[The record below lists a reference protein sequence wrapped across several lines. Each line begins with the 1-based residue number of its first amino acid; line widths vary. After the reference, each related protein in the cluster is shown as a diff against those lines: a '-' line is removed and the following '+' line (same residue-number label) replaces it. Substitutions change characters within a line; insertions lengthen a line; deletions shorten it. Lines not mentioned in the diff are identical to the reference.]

1 MITKTITKTITVNSV
16 TYQYYNGS
24 EIQSKQIFIYGKTT
38 QKEII
43 KYICKLFPDE
53 KFIDFIDISTTTEK
67 RAMPFETFIKN
78 SHEV

>member
-1 MITKTITKTITVNSV
+1 MITKTITVNSV
-16 TYQYYNGS
+16 TYQYYNRYK
-24 EIQSKQIFIYGKTT
+24 IQSKQIFIYGKMK

-53 KFIDFIDISTTTEK
+53 KFIDFIDIKTTTEK

>member
-1 MITKTITKTITVNSV
+1 MITKTITVNSV
-16 TYQYYNGS
+16 TYQCYNGA

-53 KFIDFIDISTTTEK
+53 KFIDFIDIKTTTEK
-67 RAMPFETFIKN
+67 RAMPFEIFIKN
-78 SHEV
+78 SNEV

>member
-1 MITKTITKTITVNSV
+1 MITKTITVNSV

-24 EIQSKQIFIYGKTT
+24 EIQSKQIIIYGKTT

-53 KFIDFIDISTTTEK
+53 KFIDFIDINTTTEK

-78 SHEV
+78 SHEA

>member
-1 MITKTITKTITVNSV
+1 MVTKTIIVNSV
-16 TYQYYNGS
+16 MYQFYNGS

-43 KYICKLFPDE
+43 KYICKLFPSE
-53 KFIDFIDISTTTEK
+53 KFIDFIDINTMTEK

-78 SHEV
+78 SHEI